1 VAAGVAGSGHIC
13 GVAVATLTDGMGIF
27 KKKADPIAERSREL
41 TARISELEAR
51 IKQLNR
57 QVEPEDHRRF
67 RSTAYPPG
75 AHAPARPAQSAP
87 NAEPVFERVDRKK
100 LNDGPE
106 PLATS
111 RHYNEMG
118 ARKFDLMESLG
129 RIKRHFR
136 GPPAANPKLVNYL
149 AAGNI
154 QGLRPLR
161 FEKRIARNRFIAL
174 TLLFVIVLFGLV
186 CFLARR

>member
-1 VAAGVAGSGHIC
+1 MSP
-13 GVAVATLTDGMGIF
+13 LTAGMGIF
-27 KKKADPIAERSREL
+27 KKKADPISARSREL
-41 TARISELEAR
+41 TARISELESR

-57 QVEPEDHRRF
+57 QAEPEDPRRF

-75 AHAPARPAQSAP
+75 TTAVRPTNGALH
-87 NAEPVFERVDRKK
+87 AEPVFERVDQKP
-100 LNDGPE
+100 LQEIPE
-106 PLATS
+106 PLATA

-118 ARKFDLMESLG
+118 ARKFDLVNLAE

-161 FEKRIARNRFIAL
+161 YEKRVARNRFIAL
-174 TLLFVIVLFGLV
+174 TLVFVVVLFGLF
-186 CFLARR
+186 CFLVRRR

>member
-1 VAAGVAGSGHIC
+1 MSS
-13 GVAVATLTDGMGIF
+13 LTAGMGIF
-27 KKKADPIAERSREL
+27 HKKADPISARSREL
-41 TARISELEAR
+41 TARIAELESR
-51 IKQLNR
+51 IKELNR
-57 QVEPEDHRRF
+57 QAEPEDPRRF

-75 AHAPARPAQSAP
+75 TAAAPPANGAHH
-87 NAEPVFERVDRKK
+87 AEPVFERVDQKP
-100 LNDGPE
+100 LQEVPA

-111 RHYNEMG
+111 RHYNDLG
-118 ARKFDLMESLG
+118 ARKFDLVDLAD

-161 FEKRIARNRFIAL
+161 YEKRVARNRFIAL
-174 TLLFVIVLFGLV
+174 TLVLVVVLFGLF
-186 CFLARR
+186 CFLARRR